1 MTDKGPG
8 DILKLSR
15 NFMESRILLS
25 AAELNLF
32 TMLGRGPLNAGALA
46 DTIGADLRGLTI
58 LLDAL
63 AALGLLDKD
72 GRLYRCPE
80 SVLRFL
86 SEDSPDSVL
95 PMLRHAA
102 HLWGRWSG
110 LTGMV
115 KDPCSVEDQRE
126 SSWNEEELS
135 AFVKAMDVIA
145 RPTAPAIV
153 AAVAP
158 ASARRLLDIGG
169 ALGTYTLAF
178 LEAAPAMKA
187 TLFDR
192 PRVIEMA
199 RDHIGKAG
207 FLDRV
212 SLVSG
217 DFYEDELPGG
227 HDLGF
232 LSAIIHQNSPEEN
245 VALFKK
251 TYRALGEGGRIVI
264 RDHVMESAR
273 SRPRDG
279 ALFAVNMLVVT
290 SGGGDLYV

>member
-1 MTDKGPG
+1 
-8 DILKLSR
+8 
-15 NFMESRILLS
+15 
-25 AAELNLF
+25 
-32 TMLGRGPLNAGALA
+32 
-46 DTIGADLRGLTI
+46 
-58 LLDAL
+58 
-63 AALGLLDKD
+63 
-72 GRLYRCPE
+72 
-80 SVLRFL
+80 
-86 SEDSPDSVL
+86 
-95 PMLRHAA
+95 
-102 HLWGRWSG
+102 
-110 LTGMV
+110 MV

-290 SGGGDLYV
+290 SGGGTYTFDEIRDGLLEAGFERIRLIRKGEHMDALVEGIKPQAGINTAH

>member
-1 MTDKGPG
+1 
-8 DILKLSR
+8 
-15 NFMESRILLS
+15 
-25 AAELNLF
+25 
-32 TMLGRGPLNAGALA
+32 MLGRGPLNAGALA

-58 LLDAL
+58 LLDAWRPW
-63 AALGLLDKD
+63 ASWTRTVVFTGALKAS
-72 GRLYRCPE
+72 CV
-80 SVLRFL
+80 SWQ
-86 SEDSPDSVL
+86 DSPDSVL

-110 LTGMV
+110 LTGRLRSLLGGR
-115 KDPCSVEDQRE
+115 PRE

-217 DFYEDELPGG
+217 DF
-227 HDLGF
+227 
-232 LSAIIHQNSPEEN
+232 
-245 VALFKK
+245 V
-251 TYRALGEGGRIVI
+251 
-264 RDHVMESAR
+264 
-273 SRPRDG
+273 
-279 ALFAVNMLVVT
+279 
-290 SGGGDLYV
+290 